1 MLNTLH
7 HFKMDTQVDS
17 VCNPTFLPRLSGLP
31 IIYTYAFMHMLLL
44 TIKSRYATSR

>member
-7 HFKMDTQVDS
+7 HFKMDTQADS
-17 VCNPTFLPRLSGLP
+17 VCNPTFLPCLSGLP
-31 IIYTYAFMHMLLL
+31 IIYTYAFMHMLMS